1 MDGHEL
7 AVGWRQVTE
16 DILSGMA
23 EWRQQHPTATL
34 REIEDALDARWAVA
48 RARILQD
55 AALASAAADL
65 RRANPEARPS
75 CPTCGERLEARGQ
88 EDRTLTTHGNQP
100 LTLRRTRAVCPACGM
115 GLFPPG

>member
-1 MDGHEL
+1 
-7 AVGWRQVTE
+7 VTE
-16 DILSGMA
+16 EILSGMA

-34 REIEDALDARWAVA
+34 REIEAALDARWTVA
-48 RARILQD
+48 RAQILQG

-65 RRANPEARPS
+65 RRTSPEARSP

-88 EDRTLTTHGNQP
+88 EDRTLTTHGDQP
-100 LTLRRTRAVCPACGM
+100 LTLRRTRAVCPACGT